1 MRPLTLKVLQQ
12 LSAEKFTSGTE
23 LAKHFEVSRSAI
35 SDAMKDATA
44 AGVEVFSLTR
54 RGYRLAQAIELL
66 NAETIRA
73 MLGQLAPRLHIEIVD
88 SIGSTNSEMQKRA
101 EENAPSGSV
110 LAAEIQTAG
119 RGRRGRVWQSSFHSG
134 LTFSLLWRFD
144 KGAPQL
150 GGLSLVVGLALVR
163 ALRAQG
169 VARVMLKWP
178 NDIVVNHQKLAG
190 VLIETQGDMLGP
202 TAATIGCGV
211 NIKLPT
217 ALKSSIDQAV
227 TDVTDSVDNSANV
240 NANANSNANAN
251 TNAAVS
257 RNALFAALLG
267 ELEPALTKFNQAGF
281 APFRDE
287 WLRCHALQG
296 EVVTVTSS
304 HAPTVEA
311 AVVDVADDGSLIVEH
326 AGKKILLNMAE
337 ISLRRKMK
345 PMVKA
350 AARPIVKLTKGAK

>member
-12 LSAEKFTSGTE
+12 LSAEKFTSGTA

-54 RGYRLAQAIELL
+54 RGYRLAQAVELL
-66 NAETIRA
+66 NVEAIRTK
-73 MLGQLAPRLHIEIVD
+73 LGQLAPHLHIEIVD

-169 VARVMLKWP
+169 VVHAMLKWP
-178 NDIVVNHQKLAG
+178 NDIVVHHQKLAG

-211 NIKLPT
+211 NIKLPA

-227 TDVTDSVDNSANV
+227 TDVTDCIAD
-240 NANANSNANAN
+240 NANATA
-251 TNAAVS
+251 TVS
-257 RNALFAALLG
+257 RNALFAALLS
-267 ELEPALTKFNQAGF
+267 ELEPALTKFNQEGF
-281 APFRDE
+281 TPFRDE
-287 WLRCHALQG
+287 WLGCHALQG
-296 EVVTVTSS
+296 EVVAVTSS

-311 AVVDVADDGSLIVEH
+311 TVVDVADDGSLIVER
-326 AGKKILLNMAE
+326 AGKKILLNTAE
-337 ISLRRKMK
+337 ISLRRRMK
-345 PMVKA
+345 A
-350 AARPIVKLTKGAK
+350 TARHAVSSIVKPIKGAK